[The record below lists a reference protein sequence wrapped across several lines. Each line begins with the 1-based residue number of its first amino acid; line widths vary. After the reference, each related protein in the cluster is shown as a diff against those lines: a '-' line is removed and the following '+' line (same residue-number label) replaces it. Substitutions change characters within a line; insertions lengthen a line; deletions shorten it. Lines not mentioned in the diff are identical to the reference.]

1 MALAKVGVSGL
12 MIIRSMLLL
21 VVSLYA
27 VADEKQPAVEW
38 AAPAGGWIYDGL
50 TNKSDQA
57 RVAYPIPPIDRG
69 AQSHRI
75 AIEGKLKNLNGVR
88 QPHTLV
94 VNGNPLPLYTDDD
107 GLFVRP
113 YAFGSGSNSV
123 ALMSS
128 SGERLQSVQ
137 FYDANAEK
145 TPARIRLIMGWDDP
159 GAEVDMHVITPDGQ
173 HAFFANPALSNGGG
187 LDVDGVDGPGP
198 EIFTMAAP
206 VHGIYLVYVNYWGN
220 LTEEGYNFNA
230 QTNRNDMITTQIAL
244 VLNENTINEKR
255 ENFIVPLRTIGE
267 LQLVKTFRY

>member
-1 MALAKVGVSGL
+1 MALAKMGVLSL
-12 MIIRSMLLL
+12 MLL

-27 VADEKQPAVEW
+27 VADDKSPAVEW
-38 AAPAGGWIYDGL
+38 TAPACGWIYDGL
-50 TNKSDQA
+50 TNKSDQE
-57 RVAYPIPPIDRG
+57 RVAYPVPPIDRG
-69 AQSHRI
+69 AQRHRI

-107 GLFVRP
+107 GRFVRP

-123 ALMSS
+123 ALISS
-128 SGERLQSVQ
+128 TGERLQSVQ
-137 FYDANAEK
+137 FYDANTEK

-159 GAEVDMHVITPDGQ
+159 GAEVDMHIITPDGQ
-173 HAFFANPALSNGGG
+173 HAFFADPVLSNGGG

-206 VHGIYLVYVNYWGN
+206 LHGTYLVYVNYWGN

-230 QTNRNDMITTQIAL
+230 QTNRNDMITTQITL